1 MSGIITDNIGRS
13 SGLLKAVGGAGK
25 VKQIIMKDATA
36 VTEDSTNFSG
46 YKAGTIGDIG
56 TAHIS
61 QAITPTDA
69 SSIIYVIANSAA
81 GLESNSL
88 SGAAIFAGSTCK
100 AYMTNNGYSVDG
112 SGFCIHAAWVAGSTS
127 AVTVEFRSI
136 GSYIGSQTKLGTMHA
151 DGDATTPIGTM
162 TIMEVL
168 N

>member
-1 MSGIITDNIGRS
+1 MSGVITDNIGRS

-25 VKQIIMKDATA
+25 VKQIIMKDATGM
-36 VTEDSTNFSG
+36 TTDSTNFSG
-46 YKAGTIGDIG
+46 SVGGTIGDIG

-69 SSIIYVIANSAA
+69 SSIIVVIASSAS
-81 GLESNSL
+81 GLESNAMG
-88 SGAAIFAGSTCK
+88 GAAIFAGSTCK
-100 AYMTNNGYSVDG
+100 AWMNNNGYNVDA
-112 SGFCIHAAWVAGSTS
+112 SGFAVHAAWVAGGTS
-127 AVTVEFRSI
+127 AITVEFRSI